1 MNLDNPWTLLIAGL
15 VVATVAWF
23 VSHHF
28 SRDAKLTRRRR
39 RSNARVEPTVN
50 RPVVKLSVE
59 TGSKKR
65 KRRSPPS
72 GPKSAQ
78 P

>member
-1 MNLDNPWTLLIAGL
+1 MIFDNPWLLLAAGS
-15 VVATVAWF
+15 VVAAVAWF

-50 RPVVKLSVE
+50 RPVVKLSVQ

-65 KRRSPPS
+65 KRRS
-72 GPKSAQ
+72 
-78 P
+78 

>member
-1 MNLDNPWTLLIAGL
+1 MILDNPWMLLAAGSL
-15 VVATVAWF
+15 VAAAGWY

-39 RSNARVEPTVN
+39 RSNSRVEPRVN
-50 RPVVKLSVE
+50 RPVVKLSVR

-65 KRRSPPS
+65 K
-72 GPKSAQ
+72 
-78 P
+78 